1 MTPDSDRVGG
11 PMVEVVANTKQ
22 LSAADRE
29 AMAVYLKSLPPPK

>member
-1 MTPDSDRVGG
+1 MRVWTNVTDRVGG

-29 AMAVYLKSLPPPK
+29 EADRITSGE

>member
-11 PMVEVVANTKQ
+11 AMVEVVAQTRE

-29 AMAVYLKSLPPPK
+29 AMAVYLKSLRAAR